1 MIVQAVWRL
10 LLIMRYLEIVVVT
23 ATVSIKDAG
32 QFLID
37 LLFYPAFYPCAPI
50 VMLLNV
56 LTNGSKAYL
65 YLYFYYIIMN
75 QQQQLSQH

>member
-1 MIVQAVWRL
+1 
-10 LLIMRYLEIVVVT
+10 MRYPEIVVVT

-32 QFLID
+32 RFLID
-37 LLFYPAFYPCAPI
+37 LLFYPASYPCAPI

-56 LTNGSKAYL
+56 LTNGSKAYIYL